1 MERQSGHACLRPACS
16 RCSVTWG
23 FRRKRLSCGSCRPRG
38 RRSPTNRAASL
49 CARPRRG
56 RAGPYQHQGQHDI
69 VDASQFTSALLSGP
83 FDGSA
88 AAWKDAEREKALLFS
103 QPYLENRLML
113 VARRGGDVSAAT
125 VADLKGKRVA
135 IVEGYAY
142 GEAIDQSGAA
152 VVRSRSEEDSLKLL
166 LDSKV
171 DYTLMDELVVQYIL
185 SNYADEARTRL
196 QIGSTPLVKRQLHLA
211 VRRSVPDAESI
222 INRFNAQ
229 LRGMIADRTYH
240 RLLHLEWIE
249 ADVDG
254 DGRVEFVPKSDRP
267 GAAEPKQA
275 YSLFSTEP
283 SAHTDAQGP
292 RALSSRRQYLRRLD
306 DRAGQVQG
314 RRSEAAGSEQIDRLH
329 LPVCLVVGS
338 EPRLA
343 SQCSAAAIARRCS
356 GAPCARRTSESCR
369 WPSLA
374 VPPSG

>member
-1 MERQSGHACLRPACS
+1 MRVFCLITLTGLSLALSGQTAQLRLVSTAWSPF
-16 RCSVTWG
+16 TNEPG
-23 FRRKRLSCGSCRPRG
+23 QPRFALDLVEAGLG
-38 RRSPTNRAASL
+38 RIGVKSSTT
-49 CARPRRG
+49 
-56 RAGPYQHQGQHDI
+56 I
-69 VDASQFTSALLSGP
+69 VEASQFTSALLSGP

-88 AAWKDAEREKALLFS
+88 AAWRDAEREKTLLFS

-152 VVRSRSEEDSLKLL
+152 VVRSRSEEDSLKFL

-196 QIGSTPLVKRQLHLA
+196 QIAPTALVRRQLHLA

-240 RLLHLEWIE
+240 RLLHLDWIE

-254 DGRVEFVPKSDRP
+254 DGRVEFVPQSDRL
-267 GAAEPKQA
+267 GTAEPKRA

-283 SAHTDAQGP
+283 SPTP
-292 RALSSRRQYLRRLD
+292 TPKT
-306 DRAGQVQG
+306 QG
-314 RRSEAAGSEQIDRLH
+314 RFLLGGSIYD
-329 LPVCLVVGS
+329 GW
-338 EPRLA
+338 
-343 SQCSAAAIARRCS
+343 
-356 GAPCARRTSESCR
+356 TT
-369 WPSLA
+369 
-374 VPPSG
+374 VPDKFKVDDPKRPDPNKSTAFIFRFAW

>member
-1 MERQSGHACLRPACS
+1 MRVFGLLTLAALSLAVSGQTAQLRLVSTAWSPF
-16 RCSVTWG
+16 TNEPG
-23 FRRKRLSCGSCRPRG
+23 QPRFALDLVEAGLG
-38 RRSPTNRAASL
+38 RIGVKASTT
-49 CARPRRG
+49 
-56 RAGPYQHQGQHDI
+56 I
-69 VDASQFTSALLSGP
+69 VDASQFTGALLSGP

-196 QIGSTPLVKRQLHLA
+196 QIGSTPLVKRQLHLV

-275 YSLFSTEP
+275 YSLFTTEP
-283 SAHTDAQGP
+283 SPTP
-292 RALSSRRQYLRRLD
+292 TPTPKN
-306 DRAGQVQG
+306 QG
-314 RRSEAAGSEQIDRLH
+314 RFLLGGSIYD
-329 LPVCLVVGS
+329 GW
-338 EPRLA
+338 
-343 SQCSAAAIARRCS
+343 
-356 GAPCARRTSESCR
+356 TT
-369 WPSLA
+369 
-374 VPPSG
+374 VPDKFKVDDPKQPDPNKSTAFIFRFAW